1 MSLTAVVS
9 STANGVTGVAS
20 RLVSVGFGVG
30 GIFVAVALSAVLV
43 YANLLDAAEI
53 DDSDLRRL
61 VRATLLPL
69 LATFL
74 VVILYKSVTVI
85 GG

>member
-9 STANGVTGVAS
+9 STANGVSGVAS

-30 GIFVAVALSAVLV
+30 GIFVAVALSSVLV
-43 YANLLDAAEI
+43 YANLVDAAEVENEN
-53 DDSDLRRL
+53 LRKL
-61 VRATLLPL
+61 VRATLFPL
-69 LATFL
+69 FVTFL

>member
-1 MSLTAVVS
+1 MGLTAVVS

-30 GIFVAVALSAVLV
+30 GIFVAAALSSVLV

-53 DDSDLRRL
+53 DNEDLQRL

-69 LATFL
+69 FVTF
-74 VVILYKSVTVI
+74 VVVVLYKSVTVI

>member
-30 GIFVAVALSAVLV
+30 GIFVAVALSTVLV
-43 YANLLDAAEI
+43 YANLLDGAEV
-53 DDSDLRRL
+53 DDADLRWL

-69 LATFL
+69 LVTFF
-74 VVILYKSVTVI
+74 VVVLYKSVTVLS
-85 GG
+85 G